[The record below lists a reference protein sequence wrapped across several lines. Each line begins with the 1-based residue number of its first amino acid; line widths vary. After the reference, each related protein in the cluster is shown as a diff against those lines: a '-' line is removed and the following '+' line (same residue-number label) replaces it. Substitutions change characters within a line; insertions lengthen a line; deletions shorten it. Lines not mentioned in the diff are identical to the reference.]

1 MGWVSRKKIRKKAPL
16 FFSHCSSLVG
26 NGPRIIFWNDKCNND
41 LPLRLVFLL
50 LFENAK
56 SKNAMIR
63 IFWRMDIG
71 IFTLRDF
78 LGLRKSF
85 ILVILLFSW
94 EI

>member
-1 MGWVSRKKIRKKAPL
+1 MGLWKEIRKKVPL

-26 NGPRIIFWNDKCNND
+26 NGARIIFWNDKCNND

-56 SKNAMIR
+56 SNNAMIR
-63 IFWRMDIG
+63 IFRRMAVG
-71 IFTLRDF
+71 IFNLRDLF
-78 LGLRKSF
+78 GLRKSF
-85 ILVILLFSW
+85 VLVILLFSW